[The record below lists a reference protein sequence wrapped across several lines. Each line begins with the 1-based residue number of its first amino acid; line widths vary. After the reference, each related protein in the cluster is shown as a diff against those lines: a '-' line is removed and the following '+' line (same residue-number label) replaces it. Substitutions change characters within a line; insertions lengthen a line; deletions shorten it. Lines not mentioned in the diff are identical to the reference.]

1 MLKEIINDI
10 VNDNTTPW
18 YGKLAVVGAC
28 AVGIYVIAGD
38 LLKSPAFIL
47 KCGADVVATMGAILA
62 YEHYTEA
69 TSQESPMELIG
80 NEAQA
85 EIY

>member
-1 MLKEIINDI
+1 M
-10 VNDNTTPW
+10 
-18 YGKLAVVGAC
+18 
-28 AVGIYVIAGD
+28 IAGD

-47 KCGADVVATMGAILA
+47 KCGADAVATMGAILA

-69 TSQESPMELIG
+69 TAQESPMELIG
-80 NEAQA
+80 HEAQA

>member
-1 MLKEIINDI
+1 M
-10 VNDNTTPW
+10 VPPPW
-18 YGKLAVVGAC
+18 YSKIAVVGAC

-47 KCGADVVATMGAILA
+47 KCGADIVATMGAILA
-62 YEHYTEA
+62 YEHYIDA
-69 TSQESPMELIG
+69 ISQESPMELIE

-85 EIY
+85 EI

>member
-10 VNDNTTPW
+10 VNDNTNPW

-38 LLKSPAFIL
+38 LFKSPAFIF
-47 KCGADVVATMGAILA
+47 KCAAGVAAAMGAILT

-69 TSQESPMELIG
+69 TEVPMELTG
-80 NEAQA
+80 QLEG
-85 EIY
+85 ELS

>member
-1 MLKEIINDI
+1 M
-10 VNDNTTPW
+10 
-18 YGKLAVVGAC
+18 
-28 AVGIYVIAGD
+28 IAGD

-47 KCGADVVATMGAILA
+47 KCGADVVTTMGAILA

-69 TSQESPMELIG
+69 TSQGSPMELIG

-85 EIY
+85 EI

>member
-1 MLKEIINDI
+1 MLNKI
-10 VNDNTTPW
+10 VELFRSDDTTPW

-47 KCGADVVATMGAILA
+47 KCGANVVATMGTILA

-85 EIY
+85 EI